1 MQFGAMN
8 FPVHPVATAIDTC
21 GELGFDYLELT
32 LDPPQAHHSL
42 IREQKTEIS
51 EALKR
56 RRMGLMGH
64 LPTFVHIA
72 DLTESIRA
80 ASVEE
85 MRRSVEICAELGME
99 KAVLHPGHIFGMG
112 TFVIDMALGY
122 AYESL
127 AAIAETAASAGVV
140 LCAENM
146 PPNCRAFVEPEDF
159 APLFERFPAFR
170 MTLDVGHANI
180 GDKTGGRA
188 LAFIRRFG
196 DRIDHLHLSDNKGK
210 RDDHIR
216 LGKGAVDLRRI
227 VGALKDIGYDKT
239 ATLEIF
245 SDDISDLKASLSYI
259 RALI

>member
-1 MQFGAMN
+1 MRFGAMN
-8 FPVHPVATAIDTC
+8 FPIHPVAAAVEIC
-21 GELGFDYLELT
+21 GESGFDYLELT
-32 LDPPQAHHSL
+32 LDPPKAHYS
-42 IREQKTEIS
+42 IVREQKTEIAA
-51 EALKR
+51 ALKR

-72 DLTESIRA
+72 DLTESIRR

-85 MRRSVEICAELGME
+85 MCRSIEVCAELGME

-112 TFVIDMALGY
+112 AFVIDTALGY
-122 AYESL
+122 AYEGL

-146 PPNCRAFVEPEDF
+146 PPNCHAFVESDDF
-159 APLFERFPAFR
+159 ALLFERFPAFR

-196 DRIDHLHLSDNKGK
+196 DRIDHLHFSDNNGK

-216 LGKGAVDLRRI
+216 LGKGTVDLTAIMR
-227 VGALKDIGYDKT
+227 ALKDIGYDGT

-245 SDDISDLKASLSYI
+245 SDDPSDLDASLAYMKEL
-259 RALI
+259 A

>member
-8 FPVHPVATAIDTC
+8 FPIHPVADAVETY
-21 GELGFDYLELT
+21 GQLGFDYLELT
-32 LDPPQAHHSL
+32 FDPPKAHYSL
-42 IREQKTEIS
+42 IREQKTEIR
-51 EALKR
+51 EALER
-56 RRMGLMGH
+56 FNMGLTGH

-85 MRRSVEICAELGME
+85 MRRSIEVCAELGIE

-122 AYESL
+122 AYDSL
-127 AAIAETAASAGVV
+127 MAIAETAAAAGVV

-146 PPNCRAFVEPEDF
+146 PPNCHAFAAPDDF

-196 DRIDHLHLSDNKGK
+196 DRIDHLHISDNRGK

-216 LGKGAVDLRRI
+216 LGKGTVDLRGIAR
-227 VGALKDIGYDKT
+227 ALKDIGYNGT

-245 SDDISDLKASLSYI
+245 SDDLSDLKASLAYMK
-259 RALI
+259 RLV